1 MKAAVF
7 YGKQKIVVEDVNIKE
22 PKDNEVLIKVKY
34 SGVCGTD
41 VHIYEGEKG
50 CTDVKPPRILGHELS
65 GCVEKIGKNVTKVK
79 IGDKVAVDPNDYCNN
94 CYYCNNAKKH
104 LCSNMTAVGVSLDG
118 GFAEYVTVKENL
130 VFKVADNVSYES
142 AAMVEPISC
151 CLHGIDLM
159 DIKQGDTVMVVGAGN
174 IGLMMIQLLKY
185 KGAVNIIAV
194 EPFEKRRERAK
205 KYGANI
211 VIDPINDNTEE
222 ILKNNNIFNIDKVI
236 DCAGKVQT
244 AEYSI
249 KYAGKG
255 AEIMLFGLTAPDD
268 EVKIKPFEM
277 FQKELTIKTS
287 FVNPYAF
294 ERAANLLAKGIID
307 VSEII
312 TDIVDLENINDVF
325 TNKLYTRD
333 GKVLIKA

>member
-7 YGKQKIVVEDVNIKE
+7 YEKQKIVVEDVNIKE

-34 SGVCGTD
+34 AGVCGTD

-50 CTDVKPPRILGHELS
+50 CTDVKPPRILGHEFS
-65 GCVEKIGKNVTKVK
+65 GCVEKVGKNVTKVK
-79 IGDKVAVDPNDYCNN
+79 VGDKVAVDPNDYCNN

-104 LCSNMTAVGVSLDG
+104 LCNNMTAVGVSLDG

-130 VFKVADNVSYES
+130 VFKIADNVSYES

-159 DIKQGDTVMVVGAGN
+159 NIKQGDTVMVVGAGN
-174 IGLMMIQLLKY
+174 IGLMMAQLLKY

-211 VIDPINDNTEE
+211 LIDPVNDNTESV
-222 ILKNNNIFNIDKVI
+222 LKNNNIFNIDKII

-294 ERAANLLAKGIID
+294 ERAADLLARGIID

-325 TNKLYTRD
+325 TNKLYAKD

>member
-7 YGKQKIVVEDVNIKE
+7 YEKQKIVVENVNIKE

-34 SGVCGTD
+34 AGVCGTD

-65 GCVEKIGKNVTKVK
+65 GCVEKVGKNVTKVK

-104 LCSNMTAVGVSLDG
+104 LCNNMTAVGVSLDG

-142 AAMVEPISC
+142 AAMIEPISC

-174 IGLMMIQLLKY
+174 IGLMMVQLLKY

-194 EPFEKRRERAK
+194 EPFEKRRNRAK

-211 VIDPINDNTEE
+211 VIDPINDNTED

-268 EVKIKPFEM
+268 EVKIKPFDM

-294 ERAANLLAKGIID
+294 ERAADLLARGIID

-325 TNKLYTRD
+325 INKLYAKD

>member
-7 YGKQKIVVEDVNIKE
+7 YEKHKITVEDADIKE
-22 PKDNEVLIKVKY
+22 PNDNEVLIKVKY
-34 SGVCGTD
+34 CGICGTD

-65 GCVEKIGKNVTKVK
+65 GCVERVGKNVTKVK
-79 IGDKVAVDPNDYCNN
+79 PGDKVAVDPNDYCNN

-104 LCSNMTAVGVSLDG
+104 LCNNMTAVGVSLDG

-130 VFKVADNVSYES
+130 VFKIADNVSYES

-159 DIKQGDTVMVVGAGN
+159 NIEQGDTVMVVGAGN
-174 IGLMMIQLLKY
+174 IGLMMVQLLKY

-222 ILKNNNIFNIDKVI
+222 ILKKNNIFNIDKVI

-294 ERAANLLAKGIID
+294 ERAANLLANGIID

-325 TNKLYTRD
+325 INKLYLKD